1 MKKINKVVE
10 KIIYTLDEE
19 DKKAIRRIYNLLDE
33 IHWDMSIDDT
43 IEANEDNATY
53 FEYGEISNLHE
64 ELEELLIVKRI
75 IHTTSAGTQ
84 GITNASHADEIIT
97 GSLVNAKAIAAYI
110 KQKNPEEVSL
120 VCMGWQ

>member
-19 DKKAIRRIYNLLDE
+19 DKKAIRRVYNLLDE

-64 ELEELLIVKRI
+64 ELEELLIVNFLTLVREE
-75 IHTTSAGTQ
+75 Q
-84 GITNASHADEIIT
+84 EEGI
-97 GSLVNAKAIAAYI
+97 K
-110 KQKNPEEVSL
+110 
-120 VCMGWQ
+120 

>member
-19 DKKAIRRIYNLLDE
+19 DKKAIRRVYNLLDE
-33 IHWDMSIDDT
+33 IHLDMSIDDT

-64 ELEELLIVKRI
+64 ELEELLIVNFF
-75 IHTTSAGTQ
+75 T
-84 GITNASHADEIIT
+84 
-97 GSLVNAKAIAAYI
+97 LVREEQEEAI
-110 KQKNPEEVSL
+110 K
-120 VCMGWQ
+120 